1 MSSDNLLGLLKNIK
15 RTSRISSIDSFN
27 EIFKKGK
34 EISFP
39 AYSISLLLQ
48 SQNKET
54 KSSVVLNSEGWI
66 TNDIT
71 IPKIFLE
78 KIKKSCVKGKISPFN
93 KESIY
98 SDAKKL
104 KIERSKVDEFI
115 KSELIRSKRKSSKEK
130 KKLALIYSII
140 GSILILS
147 IAGIFAYNKYY
158 VPYKRDKEA
167 ARKYIIAN
175 TYKLRASRFLND
187 NDLNIVKSF
196 KYGQEVLVYNE
207 DSEWAEVK
215 IIDKYANNE
224 YTGFFGFPKRY
235 LGNKKEFYEID
246 GIYGNEESR
255 KLITG
260 SYSKTAIINY
270 LHSNNLMTNVPNN
283 IQLELY
289 KKIKGDP
296 VWQVYGFP
304 KDSKYNTVVS
314 AKLAGGDN
322 LCLAVILSKK
332 TNKSNR
338 KLLIFSFDKED
349 DNKEKLLYSEDFSS
363 EFDGIKILWK
373 GSRQYL
379 GKINRGRKVKTKLQ
393 YHAIELGSN
402 RIENENKE
410 IIYFDGNSF
419 IKYRREN

>member
-1 MSSDNLLGLLKNIK
+1 MSSDSLIDFLKDIK
-15 RTSRISSIDSFN
+15 RTSRITNDDSYN
-27 EIFKKGK
+27 EIFKNGK
-34 EISFP
+34 EINFP
-39 AYSISLLLQ
+39 DYSISLLLQ
-48 SQNKET
+48 GQNKET
-54 KSSVVLNSEGWI
+54 KSNVVLNSEGWI

-71 IPKIFLE
+71 IPKSFLD

-93 KESIY
+93 KETIY

-104 KIERSKVDEFI
+104 KIDRSKVDDLI
-115 KSELIRSKRKSSKEK
+115 KSELIISKKKTSKEK

-140 GSILILS
+140 GAILILS

-158 VPYKRDKEA
+158 IPYKRDKEA

-215 IIDKYANNE
+215 IIDKNSNNE
-224 YTGFFGFPKRY
+224 FTGYFGFPKRY
-235 LGNKKEFYEID
+235 LTSKKEFYEID
-246 GIYGNEESR
+246 GIYENEESR

-270 LHSNNLMTNVPNN
+270 LHSNNLMTDVPNN

-289 KKIKGDP
+289 KKTKTDP
-296 VWQVYGFP
+296 VWQVYGFS

-314 AKLAGGDN
+314 AKLTGSED
-322 LCLAVILSKK
+322 LCLAVILAEKA
-332 TNKSNR
+332 NKSNR

-349 DNKEKLLYSEDFSS
+349 DNKEKLLYIENLSS

-379 GKINRGRKVKTKLQ
+379 GKMNRGRKVKSKLQ
-393 YHAIELGSN
+393 YHAIQLGN
-402 RIENENKE
+402 NNTENKNGE
-410 IIYFDGNSF
+410 IIYFDGVDF
-419 IKYRREN
+419 IKYKIE

>member
-1 MSSDNLLGLLKNIK
+1 MSSNNLIDLLRDIK
-15 RTSRISSIDSFN
+15 KTSRISSVDSFN

-34 EISFP
+34 EINFP
-39 AYSISLLLQ
+39 GYSISLLLQ
-48 SQNKET
+48 GQSKKTN
-54 KSSVVLNSEGWI
+54 SNVVLNSEGWV

-71 IPKIFLE
+71 IPKIFLD
-78 KIKKSCVKGKISPFN
+78 KIKKSCIKGKISPLN

-115 KSELIRSKRKSSKEK
+115 KSELIRSKQKSSKEK
-130 KKLALIYSII
+130 KKLVLIYSII

-147 IAGIFAYNKYY
+147 IVGIFAYNKYY
-158 VPYKRDKEA
+158 IPYKRDKEA

-207 DSEWAEVK
+207 DTEWAEVK
-215 IIDKYANNE
+215 IIDKNANNE

-235 LGNKKEFYEID
+235 LSNKKEFYEID
-246 GIYGNEESR
+246 GVYGNIESR
-255 KLITG
+255 RLITG

-270 LHSNNLMTNVPNN
+270 LHGNNLMTDVPNN

-289 KKIKGDP
+289 KKVKNDP
-296 VWQVYGFP
+296 IWQVYGFP
-304 KDSKYNTVVS
+304 KDYKYNSVVS
-314 AKLAGGDN
+314 AKLTENDD
-322 LCLAVILSKK
+322 LCLAVILTEKE
-332 TNKSNR
+332 NKSNR
-338 KLLIFSFDKED
+338 KLLIFSFDEENDK
-349 DNKEKLLYSEDFSS
+349 KEKLLYIENMSS
-363 EFDGIKILWK
+363 EFEGVKILWK

-379 GKINRGRKVKTKLQ
+379 GEMKRGRSVKSKLQ
-393 YHAIELGSN
+393 YHAIELGNNNTESKN
-402 RIENENKE
+402 RE
-410 IIYFDGNSF
+410 IIYFNSVDF
-419 IKYRREN
+419 IKYKTE

>member
-1 MSSDNLLGLLKNIK
+1 MNSDNLITLLKDIK
-15 RTSRISSIDSFN
+15 RASRISNNDSFSD
-27 EIFKKGK
+27 IFKKRK
-34 EISFP
+34 EIGFP
-39 AYSISLLLQ
+39 SYSLSLLLQ
-48 SQNKET
+48 SQT
-54 KSSVVLNSEGWI
+54 KQSKSNIVLNSEGWI

-71 IPKIFLE
+71 IPKTFLG
-78 KIKKSCVKGKISPFN
+78 KIRKSCVKGKISPIN

-104 KIERSKVDEFI
+104 KIERLKVDEFI
-115 KSELIRSKRKSSKEK
+115 QSELIRSKQKSSKEK
-130 KKLALIYSII
+130 KRITLIYSII
-140 GSILILS
+140 GSILILL
-147 IAGIFAYNKYY
+147 IVGIFAYNKYY

-215 IIDKYANNE
+215 IIENN
-224 YTGFFGFPKRY
+224 TGNEFTGYFGFPKRY
-235 LGNKKEFYEID
+235 LSSKKEFYEID
-246 GIYGNEESR
+246 GIYGNNEAR

-260 SYSKTAIINY
+260 SYSKIAIITY
-270 LHSNNLMTNVPNN
+270 LHGNNLMTDVPKN

-289 KKIKGDP
+289 KKIKNHSI
-296 VWQVYGFP
+296 WQVYGFP

-314 AKLAGGDN
+314 AKLTGSDD
-322 LCLAVILSKK
+322 LCLAVILSEKA
-332 TNKSNR
+332 NKSNR

-363 EFDGIKILWK
+363 EFDGMKILWK
-373 GSRQYL
+373 GSRQYF
-379 GKINRGRKVKTKLQ
+379 GKMNRGRKVRTKLQ
-393 YHAIELGSN
+393 YHAIELGN
-402 RIENENKE
+402 NNPENKNKE
-410 IIYFDGNSF
+410 IIYYDGNSF
-419 IKYRREN
+419 IKYRGEN